1 MSESFN
7 FKHWVLQQN
16 GPYTIREQDE
26 DHIHI
31 ENEYGLSE
39 VNFYHLEE
47 EGEIVELKVTCK
59 KKNMTRF
66 FLHFQPVHEEHA
78 KDLFREMI
86 SSLLS
91 LKNSQTTKVLLCC
104 SAGMTTSFFAEKLNE
119 VARMNALDYDFSA
132 VGVQEVYA
140 HAKDYDVVLVAPQ
153 VGYEEARLKR
163 SIVDKLILK
172 IPTQLFASYD
182 AAGCLE
188 FVRNEVNAFFQTKK
202 KKASNCCKCNK
213 SDIGKVLII
222 STAPG
227 EDNTIIH
234 YRIYENGEII
244 LDRRVLKKTLDLED
258 IDDIIDTQV
267 CQNTATPFKAI
278 SIALP
283 GIIQDGKLDL
293 PKTKSVN
300 LQGEKSNFFN
310 IQKYYEDCAGVPVRI
325 ENNANCAAYGWYTNQ
340 SKYQTVCL
348 MSQPA
353 GWLIGGQGIVVNGKL
368 IRGSHGITGE
378 IRYLLNQMSYE
389 TPLSIDPYNVK
400 VMREITGKALLAN
413 ISILDPEVIIVRN
426 DMLLDVEEIK
436 EELEKYLPA
445 SRIPEIIHMDD
456 FNDYVMA
463 GQERLLKEYIEAN
476 K

>member
-59 KKNMTRF
+59 KTNMTRF

-267 CQNTATPFKAI
+267 CQNTATPFRAI

-283 GIIQDGKLDL
+283 GIVQDGKLDL

-463 GQERLLKEYIEAN
+463 GQERLLREYIEAN

>member
-59 KKNMTRF
+59 KTNMTRF

>member
-59 KKNMTRF
+59 KTNMTRF

-91 LKNSQTTKVLLCC
+91 MKNSQTTKVLLCC

-267 CQNTATPFKAI
+267 CQNTATPFRAI

-283 GIIQDGKLDL
+283 GIVQDGKLDL

>member
-1 MSESFN
+1 MSESFY
-7 FKHWVLQQN
+7 FKDWVLQQN
-16 GPYTIREQDE
+16 GPYTITEQDE
-26 DHIHI
+26 DHIRI

-59 KKNMTRF
+59 KTNMTRF

-78 KDLFREMI
+78 KDLFHEMI
-86 SSLLS
+86 SSLMS
-91 LKNSQTTKVLLCC
+91 LKNSRTTKVLLCC

-119 VARMNALDYDFSA
+119 VARMNALDYEFSA

-140 HAKDYDVVLVAPQ
+140 HVKDYDVVLVAPQ

-188 FVRNEVNAFFQTKK
+188 FVRSEMNSYLQKEK

-222 STAPG
+222 STAPS

-258 IDDIIDTQV
+258 LDDIIATQV
-267 CQNTATPFKAI
+267 CQNTKSPFKAI
-278 SIALP
+278 SIAVP

-300 LQGEKSNFFN
+300 LQGENNNLFD

-389 TPLSIDPYNVK
+389 TPLSINPYNVK
-400 VMREITGKALLAN
+400 IIREITGKALLAN
-413 ISILDPEVIIVRN
+413 ISILDPEVIVVRN

-463 GQERLLKEYIEAN
+463 GQERLLKEYIEAH

>member
-59 KKNMTRF
+59 KTNMTRF

-267 CQNTATPFKAI
+267 CQNTATPFRAI

-283 GIIQDGKLDL
+283 GIVQDGKLDL

>member
-59 KKNMTRF
+59 KTNMTRF

-267 CQNTATPFKAI
+267 CQNTATPFRAI

-283 GIIQDGKLDL
+283 GIVQDGKLDL

-400 VMREITGKALLAN
+400 IIREITGKALLAN

>member
-59 KKNMTRF
+59 KTNMTRF

-91 LKNSQTTKVLLCC
+91 MKNSQTTKVLLCC

-267 CQNTATPFKAI
+267 CQNTATPFRAI

-283 GIIQDGKLDL
+283 GIVQDGKLDL

-456 FNDYVMA
+456 FNDHVMA

>member
-59 KKNMTRF
+59 KTNMTRF

-91 LKNSQTTKVLLCC
+91 MKNSQTTKVLLCC

-267 CQNTATPFKAI
+267 CQNTATPFRAI

-283 GIIQDGKLDL
+283 GIVQDGKLDL

-378 IRYLLNQMSYE
+378 ISYLLNQMSYE

>member
-59 KKNMTRF
+59 KTNMTRF

-91 LKNSQTTKVLLCC
+91 MKNSQTTKVLLCC

-267 CQNTATPFKAI
+267 CQNTATPFRAI

-283 GIIQDGKLDL
+283 GIVQDGKLDL

-456 FNDYVMA
+456 FNDYVMT

>member
-59 KKNMTRF
+59 KTNMTRF

-91 LKNSQTTKVLLCC
+91 MKNSQTTKVLLCC

-153 VGYEEARLKR
+153 VGYEEVRLKR

>member
-59 KKNMTRF
+59 KTNMTRF

-91 LKNSQTTKVLLCC
+91 MKNSQTTKVLLCC

-222 STAPG
+222 STVPG

-267 CQNTATPFKAI
+267 CQNTATPFRAI

-283 GIIQDGKLDL
+283 GIVQDGKLDL

>member
-31 ENEYGLSE
+31 ETEYGLSE

-59 KKNMTRF
+59 KTNMTRF

-188 FVRNEVNAFFQTKK
+188 FVRSEMNLFFQTKK
-202 KKASNCCKCNK
+202 KKASSCCKCNK

-222 STAPG
+222 STAPS

-258 IDDIIDTQV
+258 LDDIIDTQV
-267 CQNTATPFKAI
+267 CQNTKSPFKAI
-278 SIALP
+278 SIAVP

-300 LQGEKSNFFN
+300 LQGENNNLFN

-389 TPLSIDPYNVK
+389 TPLSINPYNVK
-400 VMREITGKALLAN
+400 IIREITGKALLAN
-413 ISILDPEVIIVRN
+413 ISILDPEVIVVRN

-463 GQERLLKEYIEAN
+463 GQERLLKEYIEAH

>member
-59 KKNMTRF
+59 KTNMTRF

-91 LKNSQTTKVLLCC
+91 MKNSQTTKVLLCC

-267 CQNTATPFKAI
+267 CQNTATPFRAI

-283 GIIQDGKLDL
+283 GIVQDGKLDL

-353 GWLIGGQGIVVNGKL
+353 GWLIGVQGIVVNGKL

>member
-59 KKNMTRF
+59 KTNMTRF

-91 LKNSQTTKVLLCC
+91 MKNSQTTKVLLCC

-283 GIIQDGKLDL
+283 GIVQDGKLDL

>member
-31 ENEYGLSE
+31 ENEYGPSE

-59 KKNMTRF
+59 KTNMTRF

-91 LKNSQTTKVLLCC
+91 MKNSQTTKVLLCC

-283 GIIQDGKLDL
+283 GIVQDGKLDL

>member
-59 KKNMTRF
+59 KTNMTRF

-91 LKNSQTTKVLLCC
+91 MKNSQTTKVLLCC

-267 CQNTATPFKAI
+267 CQNTATPFRAI

-283 GIIQDGKLDL
+283 GIVQDGKLDL

-310 IQKYYEDCAGVPVRI
+310 IQKYYEDCAGVTVRI

>member
-1 MSESFN
+1 MYESFN

-59 KKNMTRF
+59 KTNMTRF

-91 LKNSQTTKVLLCC
+91 MKNSQTTKVLLCC

-283 GIIQDGKLDL
+283 GIVQDGKLDL

>member
-26 DHIHI
+26 DHIRI

-59 KKNMTRF
+59 KTNMTRF

-140 HAKDYDVVLVAPQ
+140 HVKDYDVVLVAPQ

-188 FVRNEVNAFFQTKK
+188 FVRSEMNSFFQTKK
-202 KKASNCCKCNK
+202 KKASNCCKCNV
-213 SDIGKVLII
+213 GKVLII
-222 STAPG
+222 STAPSND
-227 EDNTIIH
+227 ETVIR
-234 YRIYENGEII
+234 YRIYENSEIV

-258 IDDIIDTQV
+258 IDDIIATQV

-293 PKTKSVN
+293 PKTKSIN
-300 LQGEKSNFFN
+300 LQGTEYNLFD
-310 IQKYYEDCAGVPVRI
+310 IQKYYEDCVGIPVRI
-325 ENNANCAAYGWYTNQ
+325 ENNANCAAYGWYANQ
-340 SKYQTVCL
+340 DRYQTVCL

-353 GWLIGGQGIVVNGKL
+353 GWMIGGQGIVVNGKL
-368 IRGSHGITGE
+368 IRGTHGITGE
-378 IRYLLNQMSYE
+378 IRYFLNQMNYE
-389 TPLSIDPYNVK
+389 KPLSMNPYDIRTI
-400 VMREITGKALLAN
+400 REIIGKALLAN
-413 ISILDPEVIIVRN
+413 IAILDPEVIVIRN
-426 DMLLDVEEIK
+426 DMLLDTEEIK
-436 EELEKYLPA
+436 DELKKYLPDF
-445 SRIPEIIHMDD
+445 RIPEIVHMDE

-463 GQERLLKEYIEAN
+463 GQERLLKEYLEAN

>member
-59 KKNMTRF
+59 KTNMTRF

-91 LKNSQTTKVLLCC
+91 MKNSQTTKVLLCC

>member
-7 FKHWVLQQN
+7 FKQWVLQQN
-16 GPYTIREQDE
+16 GPYTISQQDE
-26 DHIHI
+26 DHIHL
-31 ENEYGLSE
+31 ETEYGLSE
-39 VNFYHLEE
+39 VNFYHLDGED
-47 EGEIVELKVTCK
+47 EIVELKVTCK
-59 KKNMTRF
+59 KTNMTRF
-66 FLHFQPVHEEHA
+66 FLHFQPIHEEHA
-78 KDLFREMI
+78 KDLYREMI
-86 SSLLS
+86 SALLA
-91 LKNSQTTKVLLCC
+91 LKNVQTTKVLLCC

-132 VGVQEVYA
+132 VGVQEAYA
-140 HAKDYDVVLVAPQ
+140 NAKDYDVVLIAPQ
-153 VGYEEARLKR
+153 VGYEETRLKR
-163 SIVDKLILK
+163 SVSNKLVLI

-188 FVRNEVNAFFQTKK
+188 FVRKEVNAFFQKK
-202 KKASNCCKCNK
+202 EKKTSTCCKCHK

-222 STAPG
+222 STAPSSD
-227 EDNTIIH
+227 ETIIR
-234 YRIYENGEII
+234 YRIYENSEII

-293 PKTKSVN
+293 PKTKGVN
-300 LQGEKSNFFN
+300 LQGKEYNLFD
-310 IQKYYEDCAGVPVRI
+310 IQKYYENCAGIPVRV

-340 SKYQTVCL
+340 DQYQTVCL

-353 GWLIGGQGIVVNGKL
+353 GWMIGGQGIVVNGKL

-378 IRYLLNQMSYE
+378 IRYLLNHMSYE
-389 TPLSIDPYNVK
+389 APLSMNPYDVRTI
-400 VMREITGKALLAN
+400 REIIGKALLAN
-413 ISILDPEVIIVRN
+413 ISILDPEVIVIRN
-426 DMLLDVEEIK
+426 DMLLDAEEIK
-436 EELEKYLPA
+436 DELKKYLPDF
-445 SRIPEIIHMDD
+445 RIPEMIHIDD

-463 GQERLLKEYIEAN
+463 GQERLLKEYLQTN
-476 K
+476 R

>member
-16 GPYTIREQDE
+16 GPYTTTEQDE

-59 KKNMTRF
+59 KTNMTRF

-140 HAKDYDVVLVAPQ
+140 HAKDYDAVLVAPQ

-182 AAGCLE
+182 AVGCLE
-188 FVRNEVNAFFQTKK
+188 FVRSEMNSFFQAKK

-258 IDDIIDTQV
+258 LDDIIDTQV
-267 CQNTATPFKAI
+267 CQNSKSPFKAI

-293 PKTKSVN
+293 PRTKSVN

-340 SKYQTVCL
+340 NKYQTVCL

-400 VMREITGKALLAN
+400 IIREITGKALLAN

>member
-59 KKNMTRF
+59 KTNMTRF

-283 GIIQDGKLDL
+283 GIVQDGKLDL

>member
-59 KKNMTRF
+59 KTNMTRF

-91 LKNSQTTKVLLCC
+91 MKNSQTTKVLLCC
-104 SAGMTTSFFAEKLNE
+104 STGMTTSFFAEKLNE

-267 CQNTATPFKAI
+267 CQNTATPFRAI

-283 GIIQDGKLDL
+283 GIVQDGKLDL

>member
-1 MSESFN
+1 MSESFY
-7 FKHWVLQQN
+7 FKDWVLQQN
-16 GPYTIREQDE
+16 GPYTITEQDE
-26 DHIHI
+26 DHIRI

-59 KKNMTRF
+59 KTNMTRF

-78 KDLFREMI
+78 KDLFHEMI
-86 SSLLS
+86 SSLMS
-91 LKNSQTTKVLLCC
+91 LKNSRTTKVLLCC

-119 VARMNALDYDFSA
+119 VARMNALDYEFSA

-140 HAKDYDVVLVAPQ
+140 HVKDYDVVLVAPQ

-182 AAGCLE
+182 AAGYLE
-188 FVRNEVNAFFQTKK
+188 FVRSEMNSYVQKEK

-222 STAPG
+222 STAPS

-258 IDDIIDTQV
+258 LDDIIATQV
-267 CQNTATPFKAI
+267 CQNTKSPFKAI
-278 SIALP
+278 SIAVP

-293 PKTKSVN
+293 PKTKCVN
-300 LQGEKSNFFN
+300 LQGENSNFFN

-389 TPLSIDPYNVK
+389 TPLSINPYNVK
-400 VMREITGKALLAN
+400 IIREITGKALLAN
-413 ISILDPEVIIVRN
+413 ISILDPEVIVVRN

-463 GQERLLKEYIEAN
+463 GQERLLKEYIEAH

>member
-1 MSESFN
+1 
-7 FKHWVLQQN
+7 
-16 GPYTIREQDE
+16 
-26 DHIHI
+26 
-31 ENEYGLSE
+31 
-39 VNFYHLEE
+39 
-47 EGEIVELKVTCK
+47 
-59 KKNMTRF
+59 MTRF

-91 LKNSQTTKVLLCC
+91 MKNSQTTKVLLCC

-267 CQNTATPFKAI
+267 CQNTATPFRAI

-283 GIIQDGKLDL
+283 GIVQDGKLDL

>member
-59 KKNMTRF
+59 KTNMTRF

-91 LKNSQTTKVLLCC
+91 MKNSQTTKVLLCC

-140 HAKDYDVVLVAPQ
+140 HARDYDVVLVAPQ

-278 SIALP
+278 GIALP
-283 GIIQDGKLDL
+283 GIVQDGKLDL